1 MKFKA
6 ATLVFGV
13 FLTGA
18 VVGGLAVHVFGDR
31 IWSTRA
37 SSANSQATKEE
48 FLQQLSQQLDLTPA
62 QRTQINAAMDQ
73 TISDYHSI
81 LVTVNPELKQALQQG
96 RQRIRAVLTPD
107 QLPKFEAFIRH
118 LDEQRAKAEQRELEQ
133 KNQQQKDQR
142 QKDQQSKQDQPQ
154 NK

>member
-6 ATLVFGV
+6 ATLVFCV

-37 SSANSQATKEE
+37 YTNANSMPTGEE
-48 FLQQLSQQLDLTPA
+48 LLQQLGQQLDLTA
-62 QRTQINAAMDQ
+62 GQRTQVKAVLDQ
-73 TISDYHSI
+73 TVSDWHRIY
-81 LVTVNPELKQALQQG
+81 LTVTPELEQARQQG

-107 QLPKFEAFIRH
+107 QLPKYEVFIRQ
-118 LDEQRAKAEQRELEQ
+118 LDERRAKAEQHQQQEKDLPPKQNQPQ
-133 KNQQQKDQR
+133 KN
-142 QKDQQSKQDQPQ
+142 
-154 NK
+154 